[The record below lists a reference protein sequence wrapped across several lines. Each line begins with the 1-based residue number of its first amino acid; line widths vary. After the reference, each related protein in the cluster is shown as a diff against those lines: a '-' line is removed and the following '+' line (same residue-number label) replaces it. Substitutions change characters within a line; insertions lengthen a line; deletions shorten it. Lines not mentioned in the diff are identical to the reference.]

1 MEKITSKNNTV
12 IKQIAK
18 LSTSSSSRRKSG
30 EFLLEGVRLCF
41 DVINSDVSV
50 SMLLYTESCQEK
62 NKEKI
67 KRLTQKAN
75 KSFLISEEVA
85 EKLSDTVT
93 TQGVFCVC
101 KFVQRTVEICKDQ
114 KYIALENLQ
123 DPSNL
128 GAVIRTAEA
137 LGIHGAILFGCADI
151 YNPKSLRASMG
162 SLLRFPIVVSDDLEK
177 TLVQCKSEGMKVLAT
192 VPDRE
197 AKSITSIDI
206 SGGTIAIIGN
216 EGNGISEKIKKL
228 STDVVTI
235 PMQGRAESLN
245 ASTAASITIWE
256 MMRK

>member
-41 DVINSDVSV
+41 DVINSDVPV
-50 SMLLYTESCQEK
+50 SMLLFTENCHQK
-62 NKEKI
+62 NRKKI
-67 KRLTQKAN
+67 DKLIQKA
-75 KSFLISEEVA
+75 KQSFVISEDVA

-101 KFVQRTVEICKDQ
+101 KFVETKEEICKDQ

-128 GAVIRTAEA
+128 GATIRTAEA
-137 LGIHGAILFGCADI
+137 LGIFGAILSGCVDI
-151 YNPKSLRASMG
+151 YNPKALRASMG
-162 SLLRFPIVVSDDLEK
+162 SLLRFPIILSDDLEA
-177 TLVQCKSEGMKVLAT
+177 TLCMCRSEGMKVLAT

-197 AKSITSIDI
+197 AKSITGIEMSDGIV
-206 SGGTIAIIGN
+206 AIIGN
-216 EGNGISEKIKKL
+216 EGNGISNNIKNIA
-228 STDVVTI
+228 TDVVTI
-235 PMQGRAESLN
+235 PMLGRAESLN
-245 ASTAASITIWE
+245 ASTAAAIAMWE